1 MDCKECVFNVT
12 ENGKQVGCQADR
24 LEKLKDK
31 NAAELSG
38 SFYEL
43 KQFCNMY
50 RNQDVDVETA
60 RDHVMPLFGIVVHH
74 ALDRSLED
82 VKTTID
88 SILDIDYPEQK
99 VKVVISSPSTIEHE
113 TLVHYTNVLK
123 QKYRAV
129 ELVLHLHND
138 VPMRDNECFRKL
150 TKSTYFVKIKSGET
164 IRQDLLKEIDRK
176 INDDLF
182 QLCMADAG
190 EATIVLKSLMQ
201 QFYYNHANYDEA
213 VNYVKQISLE
223 QDKYEKL

>member
-1 MDCKECVFNVT
+1 MDCKECVFKVT
-12 ENGKQVGCQADR
+12 EDGKQVGCQADR

-31 NAAELSG
+31 NVAELNG

-50 RNQDVDVETA
+50 RNQDTDVQSA
-60 RDHVMPLFGIVVHH
+60 REQVMPLFGIVVHH
-74 ALDRSLED
+74 SLDKSLED

-88 SILDIDYPEQK
+88 SILEIDYPEQK
-99 VKVVISSPSTIEHE
+99 VKVVISSPSTIEYE
-113 TLVHYTNVLK
+113 KLVHYTNVLK

-150 TKSTYFVKIKSGET
+150 VKATYFVKIESGKK
-164 IRQDLLKEIDRK
+164 IRQNLFKEIDNR
-176 INDDLF
+176 INEDLY
-182 QLCMADAG
+182 QLCMGDADA
-190 EATIVLKSLMQ
+190 ATIVLRSLMQ

-213 VNYVKQISLE
+213 VNYIRDISME
-223 QDKYEKL
+223 QNKYEKL